1 MRLILQGFLTRLSVL
16 EGQLIELDPEGKQ
29 LLLCSSLQSEKAEL
43 DSSCK
48 RSDVTFALLLT
59 MKEGTVPSLDLNGD
73 SETGSDSRHVKDVSR
88 QVSATLRL
96 GY

>member
-1 MRLILQGFLTRLSVL
+1 
-16 EGQLIELDPEGKQ
+16 
-29 LLLCSSLQSEKAEL
+29 
-43 DSSCK
+43 
-48 RSDVTFALLLT
+48 
-59 MKEGTVPSLDLNGD
+59 MKEGTVPALDLNGD